1 MSECPESIIAILT
14 SHNPNITCINH
25 LNNCYRTPSQ
35 LWSLIHQHIDTEDLA
50 HDPLH
55 ILRVYHWTCRLAPE
69 AGANV
74 ELSGAAA
81 LLHDLINIP
90 KESPQRSNAADESA
104 KASHPWLLK
113 SGFNPEECT
122 AVMDAIETA
131 HGRRVSPVNPEG
143 LALQE
148 ADRLM
153 LGAIGVMRN
162 IACAQ
167 AMKARGNPGV
177 LYHPEDPIA
186 TSERP
191 LDDRHY
197 AIDHFRPSY
206 QIAKA
211 LTLPSAIKEGKTTPV
226 YASFWD
232 SEHEIIIPICSCL
245 PKQQL

>member
-1 MSECPESIIAILT
+1 MHQSPQQLLFER
-14 SHNPNITCINH
+14 HK
-25 LNNCYRTPSQ
+25 Q
-35 LWSLIHQHIDTEDLA
+35 LWSLIHPHIDTEDLA

-90 KESPQRSNAADESA
+90 KESPQRSTAADESA

-113 SGFNPEECT
+113 SGFHPEECT
-122 AVMDAIETA
+122 VVMDAIRTCSWSKGE
-131 HGRRVSPVNPEG
+131 SPVNPEG

-148 ADRLM
+148 ADRLDAI
-153 LGAIGVMRN
+153 GAIGVMRN

-177 LYHPEDPIA
+177 FYHPEDPIA
-186 TSERP
+186 ASQRH

-197 AIDHFRPSY
+197 AIDHFRIKLL

-211 LTLPSAIKEGKTTPV
+211 LTLPSAINEGTKRHQFMLHFLETL
-226 YASFWD
+226 
-232 SEHEIIIPICSCL
+232 EHEIPHSNSALGL